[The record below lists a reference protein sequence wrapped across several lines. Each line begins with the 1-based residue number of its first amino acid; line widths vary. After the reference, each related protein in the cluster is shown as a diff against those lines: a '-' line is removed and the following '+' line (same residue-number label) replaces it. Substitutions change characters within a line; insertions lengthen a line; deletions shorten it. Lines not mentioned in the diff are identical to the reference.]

1 MKKKIIFLIVLTFLF
16 TTIMGFTVANPT
28 TLSAAPYFQS
38 AKFVDGV
45 VAVDQLNVR
54 QGPDTRYPIVCVLKK
69 GQKVKVFGMLGE
81 WFAVYDSTGGC
92 VGAAFSKYIWVDE
105 FMNVPA
111 KIPQSTPTPA
121 AKPTPMPTVPTPTAV
136 PGAPKTPETPAGI
149 SQDEQS
155 MLNLVNNARSKA
167 GAGPLSFD
175 MSVVKTARLKAQ
187 DMVDNNYFSHQSPTY
202 GSPFDM
208 MKQFGISFSSAG
220 ENIAGNSTV
229 NGAFTAWMNSEGHK
243 KNILNPN
250 FNYTGIGI
258 VDSPTY
264 GKIFVQQFIGK

>member
-1 MKKKIIFLIVLTFLF
+1 MKRKLIFLIVLTFLF
-16 TTIMGFTVANPT
+16 TTIMSFTALNPT
-28 TLSAAPYFQS
+28 TASAAPYFQ
-38 AKFVDGV
+38 AANFVNGV
-45 VAVDQLNVR
+45 VAVAQLNVR
-54 QGPDTRYPIVCVLKK
+54 QGPDTRYPVVCVLKK

-92 VGAAFSKYIWVDE
+92 VGAAFSKYIYVDE
-105 FMNVPA
+105 FMKVPA
-111 KIPQSTPTPA
+111 KATPA
-121 AKPTPMPTVPTPTAV
+121 PIPAPVPNATPKPTVPTPTAV
-136 PGAPKTPETPAGI
+136 PGTPSIPAGI

-155 MLNLVNNARSKA
+155 LLSLVNNARTKA

-175 MSVVKTARLKAQ
+175 MTLVKTARLKAK

-208 MKQFGISFSSAG
+208 MKQYGISFSSAG

-229 NGAFTAWMNSEGHK
+229 SGAFAAWMNSEGHK